1 MKTQEWTEIKAIVL
15 FPELKPAGG
24 TYIPRQLL
32 FSNGTVSLKGR
43 WSADKV
49 LSYCKMH
56 ARMQGYAP
64 CELDIEYSYVDGEGD
79 YFTAQVEDKVEEA

>member
-1 MKTQEWTEIKAIVL
+1 MKTYEVTEVKAVVL
-15 FPELKPAGG
+15 LPELKSEGS
-24 TYIPRQLL
+24 TYVPRQLL
-32 FSNGTVSLKGR
+32 FRNGSVTLKGR

-79 YFTAQVEDKVEEA
+79 YFTAQIEDTAD